1 MFARDLNLLLAPE
14 IHADDIPKIEGKTL
28 ETAMLIEALI
38 PPSERRFIIHQC
50 PETTFYTS

>member
-1 MFARDLNLLLAPE
+1 LLLAPE
-14 IHADDIPKIEGKTL
+14 IHVDDIPKIEGKTL

-38 PPSERRFIIHQC
+38 PPSERRFIIHPF